1 MICRSGLSIK
11 ATDNGVNEMKKITD
25 KGEALKAY
33 GKVLPT
39 ALKFDIVFDAFESM
53 DEVKAANALP
63 KDKELLSMINGRL
76 KATATTAARNVAIEQ
91 AGIVKPTAEN
101 DPQLR
106 LRETAKLLQTNGE
119 SEESA
124 RAIASQVLGIIWED

>member
-1 MICRSGLSIK
+1 
-11 ATDNGVNEMKKITD
+11 MKRITD

-33 GKVLPT
+33 GKVLPV

-53 DEVKAANALP
+53 EEVKAANALP

-124 RAIASQVLGIIWED
+124 RAIASQVLGIVWED